1 MGAALAIARPKPN
14 LANVILAWGVQMT
27 QSFLG
32 FEQHLSQISVDLRN
46 RRAEIQKLKDLI
58 RAAEASK
65 RSRSVRRSTIAL
77 AGRASSSQLV
87 LTAD

>member
-1 MGAALAIARPKPN
+1 VLRRQGLNM
-14 LANVILAWGVQMT
+14 
-27 QSFLG
+27 
-32 FEQHLSQISVDLRN
+32 EQTVRVFDEQYLVRTTADLRN